1 MTRYFRSLHQTALWL
16 AVAPLALGAQS
27 APRRLE
33 LADSARN
40 VGRNSAA
47 DPVNDERPAPV
58 ARAPNAAAP
67 RRSEAAVHTT
77 HFMRDQ
83 AVLGAVVYAPAF
95 ALTVARN
102 GVPVIATYLVM
113 ATGTYFA
120 SAEYARFHA
129 VSATASD
136 FATAGAIRGAV
147 AGWAIAQASHA
158 DVRGT
163 AGGVFLGS
171 FAGMAGGL
179 VAGGRMTDGEAAA
192 TRFGGDLL
200 ATVGYGFG
208 SAGAGSRAGR
218 DGGAAAVGAALVGWP
233 LGYWY
238 ASQAGYRVTSGD
250 VSTLW
255 ASAGIGAAA
264 AGAFV
269 ANGSPSKATVATA
282 LAGGA
287 LLGAFA
293 GDRLLVRSYDHSLAE
308 GQVVALGAAAGGVM
322 GAGIGMLTGAAH
334 QRLSGVTLGFG
345 ALGAIG
351 GLVMAERYLVPR
363 ADAGRALGRL
373 ELNPAGVLAA
383 ASRRPGVYPL
393 GRWTF

>member
-1 MTRYFRSLHQTALWL
+1 MTRTIRSLHRAALCL
-16 AVAPLALGAQS
+16 VVAPIALGAQS

-40 VGRNSAA
+40 VTRNAA
-47 DPVNDERPAPV
+47 GNAGNDDRPAPV
-58 ARAPNAAAP
+58 PRAANAGTP
-67 RRSEAAVHTT
+67 RRIEAAVRNVN
-77 HFMRDQ
+77 FMRDQ
-83 AVLGAVVYAPAF
+83 TVLGAMVYAPAF

-102 GVPVIATYLVM
+102 GVPAIATYLVV

-120 SAEYARFHA
+120 SADYARFHE

-136 FATAGAIRGAV
+136 FATGGALRGAL

-158 DVRGT
+158 DVHGT
-163 AGGVFLGS
+163 AGGVFIGS
-171 FAGMAGGL
+171 FAGMVGGL

-200 ATVGYGFG
+200 AAIGYGFG

-218 DGGAAAVGAALVGWP
+218 DGGVAAVGAALVGLP
-233 LGYWY
+233 LGHWY
-238 ASQAGYRVTSGD
+238 ASRAAYRVTSGD

-255 ASAGIGAAA
+255 TSAGIGAAA

-269 ANGSPSKATVATA
+269 ANGSPSKTTVAAA

-293 GDRLLVRSYDHSLAE
+293 GDRFLVRSYDHSLEE

-322 GAGIGMLTGAAH
+322 GAGLGMLTAATH
-334 QRLSGVTLGFG
+334 QRMSGVTVGFG
-345 ALGAIG
+345 AVGAIG
-351 GLVMAERYLVPR
+351 GLVLAERYLVPH

-383 ASRRPGVYPL
+383 ASRQPGAYPL
-393 GRWTF
+393 ARWTF

>member
-1 MTRYFRSLHQTALWL
+1 MTRTIRSLHRAALCL
-16 AVAPLALGAQS
+16 AVAPIALGAQS

-40 VGRNSAA
+40 VTRGAA
-47 DPVNDERPAPV
+47 AALGNDDRPAPV
-58 ARAPNAAAP
+58 ARAANAAAP
-67 RRSEAAVHTT
+67 RGTEAAVRNVN
-77 HFMRDQ
+77 FMRDQ
-83 AVLGAVVYAPAF
+83 TVLGAMLYAPAF

-102 GVPVIATYLVM
+102 GVPAIATYLVV

-120 SAEYARFHA
+120 SSDYARFYQ

-136 FATAGAIRGAV
+136 FATAGALRGAL
-147 AGWAIAQASHA
+147 AGWAIAQASYA
-158 DVRGT
+158 DVHGT
-163 AGGVFLGS
+163 AGGVFIGS

-200 ATVGYGFG
+200 AAIGYGFG

-218 DGGAAAVGAALVGWP
+218 DGGVAAVGAALVGLP
-233 LGYWY
+233 LGHWY
-238 ASQAGYRVTSGD
+238 ASQASYRVTAGD
-250 VSTLW
+250 VSALW
-255 ASAGIGAAA
+255 ASAGIGAAV
-264 AGAFV
+264 AGAFI
-269 ANGSPSKATVATA
+269 ANGSPSKSTVTSA

-293 GDRLLVRSYDHSLAE
+293 GDRFLARTYDHSVAE
-308 GQVVALGAAAGGVM
+308 GRLVALGAAAGGVM
-322 GAGIGMLTGAAH
+322 GAGIGMLTAATH
-334 QRLSGVTLGFG
+334 QRMSSVTAGFG
-345 ALGAIG
+345 AVGAIG
-351 GLVMAERYLVPR
+351 GLVLAERYLVPR

-383 ASRRPGVYPL
+383 ASRQPGVYPL
-393 GRWTF
+393 GHWTF